1 MNQSGNKYESDLER
15 RLRKLRILMACW
27 ATVTLVV
34 MIIAI
39 VLVSLGI
46 GSELE
51 HVFSFPWMPIG
62 VVGIF
67 VVSWPFFEKRLK

>member
-1 MNQSGNKYESDLER
+1 
-15 RLRKLRILMACW
+15 MACW